1 MDMKTLLTYLKLIY
15 PRPHEHSSYAIIAV
29 ALSLVFVS
37 PENMRTLTD
46 KLDSYHMMKWWS
58 ISAVL
63 LQFFYF
69 FISPFVRKLSYSNFV
84 RWYVTW
90 ILAAALYHLPSFQS
104 VGVDT
109 RMNSSLFSTMFV
121 SSLFVLIHL
130 HLLYHGL
137 RYGLKDTGLVSG
149 VAVRRSMI
157 SHVIQHCT
165 LLWAFGISW
174 SAPVGS
180 DHDDPLPSKPAIYG
194 ESSDEISPIYSLW
207 GLYIFLYITNF
218 FVDILTRWA
227 LKQVQ
232 LVEES
237 EDNHPKFLDMVPWY
251 SGTSADLFKTLFDLL
266 VSVTVFLGRFDMRM
280 MQATMNDS
288 RDGANQEDFL
298 YDHFSE
304 KKEFWFDFMADT
316 GDGGNSS
323 YSIARLLAQ
332 RSLHARKN
340 DSLIELPR
348 GDLLLIGGDLA
359 YPNPSTDT
367 YEERFFYPFEEA
379 LPPPSWYNKKH
390 LAVNK
395 PELPVGVF
403 DIRQYSGPQ
412 SFVIPGNHD
421 WIDGLQTFMRYI
433 CQKSWLGGWLMPQK
447 KSYFALQLP
456 KGWWVFGL
464 DVALHNDIDS
474 FQFKFFSELI
484 RNRVKENDFVIVMT
498 HAPNW
503 ILDSY
508 WNDETGKNVSHL
520 ISDHLMGKCKLRIA
534 GDLHHYMRHSSRK
547 PATVQHLLV
556 NGGGGAFLHPTH
568 VFSNHIEAYGT
579 TYETEA
585 TYPSVQDSIRLAKDN
600 IDKFRIENR
609 QFDFVG
615 GIIYFILTFSMFPL
629 CDLDHIL
636 QDDTISGHMKNLF
649 GAVWDAFM
657 YMVGQSYVSFVGAL
671 ILLVAAILFVP
682 SKVSKKKRVIIGVL
696 HVSAHI
702 VLALVLMLLMELCIQ
717 ICIRNNL
724 LATSDYHSLYEW
736 YRIVESEQFPDSA
749 GLRARIE
756 QWTFGL
762 YPACIKY
769 LMSAFDVPEVMA
781 VTRTNIC
788 KNGMVSLSRGSAT
801 IYYVSVF
808 LYFWVLSTP
817 VVSIVFGSYL
827 YICVNW
833 LHLHFDE
840 AFSSLR
846 IADYKSFTRFHIK
859 EDGSLEVF
867 TLAVDKVPKE
877 WKRRS
882 DSDNKSESHSD
893 SINESK
899 RKMDSNLDNE
909 SNQQEHMRQDPSKW
923 EANPFHQDPTKTVR
937 IVDHFVIKRETCS
950 ESSNESELKPHSESE
965 NKSEL
970 KLHSDS
976 DNDSEL
982 KPHSDTN
989 DKSEWKMDS
998 DSNDES
1004 LETMSK

>member
-149 VAVRRSMI
+149 VAVRRSTI

-165 LLWAFGISW
+165 LLWTFGISW

-180 DHDDPLPSKPAIYG
+180 DRDDPLPSKPAIYG

-288 RDGANQEDFL
+288 REGANQEDFL

-421 WIDGLQTFMRYI
+421 GIDGLQTFMRYI
-433 CQKSWLGGWLMPQK
+433 CQNSWLGGWLMPQK

-484 RNRVKENDFVIVMT
+484 RNRVKEDDFVIVMT

-508 WNDETGKNVSHL
+508 WTDETGKNVSLL

-568 VFSNHIEAYGT
+568 VFSNHIDED
-579 TYETEA
+579 
-585 TYPSVQDSIRLAKDN
+585 QIIKSIRKS
-600 IDKFRIENR
+600 
-609 QFDFVG
+609 V
-615 GIIYFILTFSMFPL
+615 
-629 CDLDHIL
+629 
-636 QDDTISGHMKNLF
+636 SG
-649 GAVWDAFM
+649 
-657 YMVGQSYVSFVGAL
+657 
-671 ILLVAAILFVP
+671 
-682 SKVSKKKRVIIGVL
+682 R
-696 HVSAHI
+696 
-702 VLALVLMLLMELCIQ
+702 
-717 ICIRNNL
+717 
-724 LATSDYHSLYEW
+724 
-736 YRIVESEQFPDSA
+736 
-749 GLRARIE
+749 
-756 QWTFGL
+756 
-762 YPACIKY
+762 
-769 LMSAFDVPEVMA
+769 
-781 VTRTNIC
+781 
-788 KNGMVSLSRGSAT
+788 
-801 IYYVSVF
+801 
-808 LYFWVLSTP
+808 
-817 VVSIVFGSYL
+817 
-827 YICVNW
+827 
-833 LHLHFDE
+833 
-840 AFSSLR
+840 
-846 IADYKSFTRFHIK
+846 
-859 EDGSLEVF
+859 
-867 TLAVDKVPKE
+867 
-877 WKRRS
+877 
-882 DSDNKSESHSD
+882 
-893 SINESK
+893 
-899 RKMDSNLDNE
+899 
-909 SNQQEHMRQDPSKW
+909 
-923 EANPFHQDPTKTVR
+923 
-937 IVDHFVIKRETCS
+937 
-950 ESSNESELKPHSESE
+950 
-965 NKSEL
+965 
-970 KLHSDS
+970 
-976 DNDSEL
+976 
-982 KPHSDTN
+982 
-989 DKSEWKMDS
+989 
-998 DSNDES
+998 
-1004 LETMSK
+1004 